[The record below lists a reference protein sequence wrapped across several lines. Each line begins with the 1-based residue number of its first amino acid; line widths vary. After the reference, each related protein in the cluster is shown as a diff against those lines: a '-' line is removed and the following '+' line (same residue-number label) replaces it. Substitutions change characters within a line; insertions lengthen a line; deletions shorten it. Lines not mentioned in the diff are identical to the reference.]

1 MEKEIRIVDYI
12 PEHQPRFKA
21 INVQWITR
29 NHVLEEEDLKTLDDP
44 ENHVLK
50 NGGRIFIA
58 LYKGQ
63 VVGTCGYLNFG
74 EEGYEMIKMAVDED
88 YRGLSI
94 GRRLGG
100 FSLQKMKE
108 AGVKRVFLYSN
119 IRGSETAI
127 VLYRK
132 LGFTEIPLGNPEF
145 LRADIKMEL
154 FL

>member
-1 MEKEIRIVDYI
+1 MIEIVDYI

-29 NHVLEEEDLKTLDDP
+29 SHVLEEEDIKTLEDP

-50 NGGRIFIA
+50 NGGRIFMA

-63 VVGTCGYLNFG
+63 VVGSCGYLNFG
-74 EEGYEMIKMAVDED
+74 AEGYEMIKMAVDED
-88 YRGLSI
+88 YRGLNI
-94 GRRLGG
+94 GKQLGEV
-100 FSLQKMKE
+100 SLQKMKE
-108 AGVKRVFLYSN
+108 AGVKRIFLYSN
-119 IRGSETAI
+119 TKGSATAI
-127 VLYRK
+127 GLYRK